1 MIQKKKVQILLREKK
16 PPDCL
21 VFQNPLSDD
30 MLITEKSNSSE
41 IPVHPCPIE
50 DIISTISSPNNL
62 LYQNPSSVI
71 DNDSLTVEFQHQVNE
86 MISTGKFNISKID
99 SLTTKLLGTLD
110 PVLISNGE
118 DLKPFWTTP
127 LKDKSKNLWLPT
139 KIDLLDSDLIF
150 SNTCSKNF
158 QMPQS
163 WFLNKKTIPLNM
175 KWSKTSLVS
184 LMSSQ
189 QKQMDLENIKNK
201 STMNSNIQIRTR
213 KLRMKPNLQQRK
225 ILNNWF
231 GVYRWFYNRTI
242 DLAEKIKVYSDIKL
256 KKQLRNDQT
265 RKFDLPDW
273 VNDKIP
279 SRIITGA
286 IQDCCKAYKS
296 AFANIKAQ
304 NISQFKI
311 QNKTKKNPN
320 QTLVV
325 EKDCIGQNNQI
336 FSTFLKHTGPI
347 RVEDLKERNK
357 QRKKKGKKPERFC
370 TRI

>member
-1 MIQKKKVQILLREKK
+1 
-16 PPDCL
+16 
-21 VFQNPLSDD
+21 
-30 MLITEKSNSSE
+30 
-41 IPVHPCPIE
+41 
-50 DIISTISSPNNL
+50 
-62 LYQNPSSVI
+62 
-71 DNDSLTVEFQHQVNE
+71 
-86 MISTGKFNISKID
+86 
-99 SLTTKLLGTLD
+99 
-110 PVLISNGE
+110 
-118 DLKPFWTTP
+118 
-127 LKDKSKNLWLPT
+127 
-139 KIDLLDSDLIF
+139 
-150 SNTCSKNF
+150 
-158 QMPQS
+158 
-163 WFLNKKTIPLNM
+163 
-175 KWSKTSLVS
+175 
-184 LMSSQ
+184 
-189 QKQMDLENIKNK
+189 
-201 STMNSNIQIRTR
+201 
-213 KLRMKPNLQQRK
+213 MKPNLQQRK